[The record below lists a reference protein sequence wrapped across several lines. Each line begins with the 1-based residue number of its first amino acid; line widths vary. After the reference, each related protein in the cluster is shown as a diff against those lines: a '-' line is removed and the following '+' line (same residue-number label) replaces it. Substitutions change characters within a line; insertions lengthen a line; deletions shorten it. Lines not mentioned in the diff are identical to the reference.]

1 MQLLKRILTAV
12 VLIPIVLLLVLRAPV
27 AVVAL
32 VTALVA
38 LLAVQ
43 ELLKISEA
51 YKVRPFQ
58 WPTYIFVGLF
68 FLFLAVN
75 LGHDT
80 PLLST
85 SVFAGTAAFVATIAT
100 FVFLVI
106 GMRRADLSTGFPAA
120 MTSAFAFAY
129 VALPLGCLVQ
139 IREQASGAFL
149 LLYLLLLVWAGDI
162 FAYFVGRSLGR
173 HLMSPRI
180 SPKKTWEGAAASM
193 IASVGVGMLLFN
205 YALPI
210 STALFNAHL
219 IEKKDGLFALEKAPL
234 WPIILLSAVL
244 NIAAQLG
251 DLVESLIKRGA
262 NIKDSGTILPGHG
275 GMLDRVDALLF
286 AAPVLWYYAA
296 WRVMQ

>member
-1 MQLLKRILTAV
+1 LHLLKRILTAV

-27 AVVAL
+27 SAVAL

-51 YKVRPFQ
+51 YKIRPFQ

-85 SVFAGTAAFVATIAT
+85 SVFAGSAAFVATIAT

-139 IREQASGAFL
+139 IREQAAGAFL
-149 LLYLLLLVWAGDI
+149 LLYLLLMVWAGDI

-193 IASVGVGMLLFN
+193 IASVGVGMLLYN

-234 WPIILLSAVL
+234 WPVILLSAVI

>member
-12 VLIPIVLLLVLRAPV
+12 LLIPIVLLLVLRAPV
-27 AVVAL
+27 SVVAL
-32 VTALVA
+32 IAALVA

-51 YKVRPFQ
+51 YKIRPFH

-75 LGHDT
+75 VGHDT

-85 SVFAGTAAFVATIAT
+85 SVFAGCAVFVAAIAP

-106 GMRRADLSTGFPAA
+106 GMRRADLSTGLPAA

-129 VALPLGCLVQ
+129 IALPLGCLVQ

-173 HLMSPRI
+173 HLMSPRV
-180 SPKKTWEGAAASM
+180 SPRKTWEGALASTDRKRRGRNVAVQLRAAHQHCVAEC
-193 IASVGVGMLLFN
+193 AS
-205 YALPI
+205 
-210 STALFNAHL
+210 
-219 IEKKDGLFALEKAPL
+219 D
-234 WPIILLSAVL
+234 
-244 NIAAQLG
+244 
-251 DLVESLIKRGA
+251 
-262 NIKDSGTILPGHG
+262 
-275 GMLDRVDALLF
+275 
-286 AAPVLWYYAA
+286 
-296 WRVMQ
+296 

>member
-12 VLIPIVLLLVLRAPV
+12 VLIPVVLLLVLRAPV

-51 YKVRPFQ
+51 YKVRPLH

-85 SVFAGTAAFVATIAT
+85 SVFAGSAAFAAAIAP

-106 GMRRADLSTGFPAA
+106 GMSRAISAPAFPRR
-120 MTSAFAFAY
+120 
-129 VALPLGCLVQ
+129 
-139 IREQASGAFL
+139 
-149 LLYLLLLVWAGDI
+149 
-162 FAYFVGRSLGR
+162 
-173 HLMSPRI
+173 
-180 SPKKTWEGAAASM
+180 
-193 IASVGVGMLLFN
+193 
-205 YALPI
+205 
-210 STALFNAHL
+210 
-219 IEKKDGLFALEKAPL
+219 
-234 WPIILLSAVL
+234 
-244 NIAAQLG
+244 
-251 DLVESLIKRGA
+251 
-262 NIKDSGTILPGHG
+262 
-275 GMLDRVDALLF
+275 
-286 AAPVLWYYAA
+286 
-296 WRVMQ
+296 